1 MAQLGTLW
9 FGADVDLTELK
20 KKIQTGN
27 ADLLNALKMEYDPSS
42 YQQMVSKLRTQ
53 LSSEVFR
60 INIEANGQSVQN
72 VLQNIRSVGAA
83 PIAPFNT
90 QNLQSAEAATGGI
103 YRKILDLNGAIIA
116 QKDNIRDAANNVIN
130 LRNRWREY
138 IQQTGRRSDQSMA
151 AYREFDEAR
160 KQLRLEQNTLFN
172 LQQTRARANLVLQE
186 QNVAY
191 KEANQAL
198 KAAKTHLSEETK
210 ARVESATALQ
220 GVRKAHNDAKI
231 SLEGEKKTTTE
242 LRTELQKSKNARLE
256 DKLAAEQQTNA
267 LSNLKNALM
276 GLVAIE
282 GIKQLLG
289 NVIEIGGQLEKQR
302 VSMGAILGDVTKANV
317 LFERIKELAVK
328 SPFGVVELDQYT
340 KQLAAYGFEYEEQF
354 DMIKRLADISAGA
367 GQDISRLTL
376 ALGHV
381 KSQTYLTGYTMRQF
395 AMNNIPMLKMLA
407 KYYEEVEQ
415 RAVSTAEVQK
425 RISER
430 KVSYSDVIEQIKR
443 LTDEGGMFFNMQD
456 KIATTVAAKWKNLR
470 DQLSIM
476 YGEMAEGGVGNALK
490 STAELLT
497 VLARHWEEILLIIGP
512 TIAALTAYKA
522 AVLLANI
529 VTGKFALTF
538 KMLRILM
545 MTSPF
550 GVLMA
555 ALGGLAGY
563 IALVSEKTKTAE
575 EAVADF
581 REQSELAASKIND
594 ERLAA
599 ERLAATLST
608 KGKADEVRNEAYKK
622 LIEMYPDILSDMD
635 FENAK
640 LLTKAE
646 LLDRINKASRQQEID
661 TAESLYLSAKAERER
676 LERIWNSGGT
686 YEVWTS
692 GGTSGPYKQVL
703 QVSEQ
708 EIKNAKAVEFE
719 ALQRLETLRDTKKV
733 IDDIAQSD
741 WFVKSKDAAKDFG
754 DLVPEEGK
762 SIFEYID
769 KVRNRINVLRSTI
782 DGFDETTDQAKESLP
797 GLTSELK
804 VADEIWGKILG
815 QKPINEKGT
824 GGSGDSLLDAAR
836 TKLEEI
842 KSFYSEYKKYRDIYG
857 PQKGQSL
864 VEGIFGISHED
875 ASRIVNDYRGVISE
889 IIEKIP
895 NTSEQRNRFIIS
907 GKQLIGEIDLDS
919 TKVFVESVLK
929 QIEEEVNKQGK
940 QWDLYKKILDATGS
954 KEQAARMSFG
964 GSISFDNFAEQLRSG
979 IEESLKEMPMAS
991 TFSVDELL
999 GMDDIQ
1005 LGKIG
1010 IVEKGLDGVYKK
1022 LQQLKEEEQNLS
1034 AEQVELWIE
1043 ALKGA
1048 RSLETD
1054 LAKIE
1059 LKYEKIRESIMAN
1072 GGDEGLIGNAN
1083 RNEQIEKADA
1093 RWEWFKKNTE
1103 GWGEMFS
1110 NLDYMTSDAI
1120 DSMIE
1125 KLEALLP
1132 NISASE
1138 ESVKALY
1145 EALEKLR
1152 NEQVERNPFKTLK
1165 TSFNE
1170 MSSDDP
1176 KTRRRGYSN
1185 FEKGLK
1191 GIESKFKSLQDVLQP
1206 VIDLFDTLGNESL
1219 SNFFQMGSNAL
1230 GSAAG
1235 VAGGINSLRDLFG
1248 EKSGIGKALGA
1259 AGPWG
1264 AAAGAALS
1272 LASSVAA
1279 MHDASLQKEIEASEA
1294 RQKEM
1299 ENLSKNLETVLDRAI
1314 NGILGTKADE
1324 NTLSKLAYY
1333 SEKYAAAN
1341 SSNPK
1346 TYKQWAD
1353 KINFSY
1359 ISRETNSAVKEA
1371 LKSKSY
1377 YDSVYASMLAQRDEL
1392 ARQLELEKDKKK
1404 SDKGKI
1410 ADYEQAMTEIND
1422 QIKYFATDMMKD
1434 LYDID
1439 FKSWAQDLS
1448 EAIVSAWESGEDAA
1462 EAYRNKVSEILR
1474 DLGVKMI
1481 AERFM
1486 ADKLNPIM
1494 EQFIRQYEQDKGVL
1508 TQDGMRILAGLYDAG
1523 DELSRQTSDFLDG
1536 INEIAKERGVD
1547 LKESSSASS
1556 GLSKSIEGVSEN
1568 TADLL
1573 ASYLNA
1579 TRADVSLIAMNIP
1592 VQNAIAQTQV
1602 QHLESIV
1609 RHTEA
1614 IERHTAT
1621 METYLANQDSI
1632 HRYVKGIADG
1642 TYKVRV

>member
-27 ADLLNALKMEYDPSS
+27 ADLLNALKMEYDPAS

-90 QNLQSAEAATGGI
+90 QNLQVAETAAGGI
-103 YRKILDLNGAIIA
+103 YRRIHELNGKIIE
-116 QKDNIRDAANNVIN
+116 QKDNIRDAANNVAN
-130 LRNRWREY
+130 LRDRWREY

-151 AYREFDEAR
+151 AFRDYDEAR
-160 KQLRLEQNTLFN
+160 RQLRLEQNTLFN
-172 LQQTRARANLVLQE
+172 LQQARARANLVLQE
-186 QNVAY
+186 QNIAY

-198 KAAKTHLSEETK
+198 KAAKTYLADETK

-381 KSQTYLTGYTMRQF
+381 KSQTYLTGYTLRQF
-395 AMNNIPMLKMLA
+395 AMNNIPMLKMLSE
-407 KYYEEVEQ
+407 YYTELEGTL
-415 RAVSTAEVQK
+415 VSTAEVQK

-430 KVSYSDVIEQIKR
+430 KVSYEDVIEQIKR
-443 LTDEGGMFFNMQD
+443 LTDEGGMFYEMQE

-476 YGEMAEGGVGNALK
+476 YGEMAESGLGSILK
-490 STAELLT
+490 TTAEQLT
-497 VLARHWEEILLIIGP
+497 VLARHWETIIAIMTPATAALVGYKLALIAVEAWAKRAAIAQTALNLAMKMNPIGF
-512 TIAALTAYKA
+512 IAAGIAGA
-522 AVLLANI
+522 A
-529 VTGKFALTF
+529 T
-538 KMLRILM
+538 
-545 MTSPF
+545 
-550 GVLMA
+550 
-555 ALGGLAGY
+555 Y
-563 IALVSEKTKTAE
+563 IAMTYEKMQDAE
-575 EAVADF
+575 GAAQSF
-581 REQSELAASKIND
+581 REEIEKSMAKIND

-599 ERLAATLST
+599 ERLASTLTNS
-608 KGKADEVRNEAYKK
+608 GKSMKTRNAAYDK
-622 LIEMYPDILSDMD
+622 LIEMYPGLLSDMD
-635 FENAK
+635 KENV
-640 LLTKAE
+640 LLMEKAD
-646 LLDRINKASRQQEID
+646 LLDRINKASKQKEID
-661 TAESLYLSAKAERER
+661 EARSAYEKAKKERQRTE
-676 LERIWNSGGT
+676 EE
-686 YEVWTS
+686 YEQNGKLVGMGAYARAIHVT
-692 GGTSGPYKQVL
+692 
-703 QVSEQ
+703 EQ
-708 EIKNAKAVEFE
+708 EVINANAREEEAKKYLDTLLNVKEAEEEIANSTWNKRSKEIAKNFDE
-719 ALQRLETLRDTKKV
+719 LMP
-733 IDDIAQSD
+733 DD
-741 WFVKSKDAAKDFG
+741 
-754 DLVPEEGK
+754 GK
-762 SIFEYID
+762 SLFEYID
-769 KVRNRINVLRSTI
+769 KVGKRLNELTTKIDNFKPGTEIAKDVLPALEQEKKAAETI
-782 DGFDETTDQAKESLP
+782 YFD
-797 GLTSELK
+797 
-804 VADEIWGKILG
+804 ILG
-815 QKPINEKGT
+815 QNRNLKASGGT
-824 GGSGDSLLDAAR
+824 SKDSLLDAAKTR
-836 TKLEEI
+836 LEEV
-842 KSFYSEYKKYRDIYG
+842 KAFLAEYKKYKDVYGRDKAI
-857 PQKGQSL
+857 SL
-864 VEGIFGISHED
+864 LDGLFPDKKTDARRIIDNYKEVLQEIKRSLPLDTNDRIKFGISVD
-875 ASRIVNDYRGVISE
+875 
-889 IIEKIP
+889 K
-895 NTSEQRNRFIIS
+895 
-907 GKQLIGEIDLDS
+907 LITETDLD
-919 TKVFVESVLK
+919 TAKDIVESALN
-929 QIEEEVNKQGK
+929 QLDEEIKRQGK

-954 KEQAARMSFG
+954 KEQAARMAFG
-964 GSISFDNFAEQLRSG
+964 GTISFDNFAEQLRTE
-979 IEESLKEMPMAS
+979 IQEALKDLPQAS
-991 TFSVDELL
+991 NFSVDDLL
-999 GMDDIQ
+999 GMDDIS

-1010 IVEKGLDGVYKK
+1010 IVEKGLDGVYKR
-1022 LQQLKEEEQNLS
+1022 LQQLKEEEQSLK

-1048 RSLETD
+1048 NSLETD

-1059 LKYEKIRESIMAN
+1059 LKYNKIRESIYAN
-1072 GGDEGLIGNAN
+1072 GGDIGLIHNADT
-1083 RNEQIEKADA
+1083 NEQIEKAGK

-1110 NLDYMTSDAI
+1110 NLDYMTNSAI
-1120 DSMIE
+1120 DSMIT
-1125 KLEALLP
+1125 KLEDLLP
-1132 NISASE
+1132 SITANE
-1138 ESVKALY
+1138 EAVKALY

-1152 NEQVERNPFKTLK
+1152 NEQVERNPFKTLM
-1165 TSFNE
+1165 TSFKE
-1170 MSSDDP
+1170 MSSKDP
-1176 KTRRRGYSN
+1176 KIRRKGYSN
-1185 FEKGLK
+1185 FENGLK
-1191 GIESKFKSLQDVLQP
+1191 GIESKFKALQDVLKP
-1206 VIDLFDTLGNESL
+1206 VIDLFDTLGNEDL
-1219 SNFFQMGSNAL
+1219 SQFFQAGANAF
-1230 GSAAG
+1230 GSAVG
-1235 VAGGINSLRDLFG
+1235 VAGGINSLKDLFG
-1248 EKSGIGKALGA
+1248 DKNAIGKALGA

-1272 LASSVAA
+1272 MVSSIFM
-1279 MHDASLQKEIEASEA
+1279 MHDASLQKEIEASQA
-1294 RQKEM
+1294 RQEEM
-1299 ENLSKNLETVLDRAI
+1299 DNLSKNLENVLNRAI
-1314 NGILGTKADE
+1314 NGILGTKADD

-1333 SEKYAAAN
+1333 AEKYAAAN
-1341 SSNPK
+1341 IANPK
-1346 TYKQWAD
+1346 TSSQFMD

-1359 ISRETNSAVKEA
+1359 ISRETNNAVKQA
-1371 LKSKSY
+1371 LQSKSY

-1404 SDKGKI
+1404 SDKSKI
-1410 ADYEQAMTEIND
+1410 ADFEQSLTEIKD
-1422 QIKYFATDMMKD
+1422 QIRYFATDMMKD
-1434 LYDID
+1434 LYGID
-1439 FKSWAQDLS
+1439 FKSWAQELA
-1448 EAIVSAWESGEDAA
+1448 ETLVSAWESGEDAA

-1486 ADKLNPIM
+1486 AEKLNPIM
-1494 EQFIRQYEQDKGVL
+1494 EQFIRQYELDKGIL
-1508 TQDGMRILAGLYDAG
+1508 TEDGMRILAGMYEAG
-1523 DELSRQTSDFLDG
+1523 DELARQTSDFLDG
-1536 INEIAKERGVD
+1536 INELAKERGLD
-1547 LKESSSASS
+1547 MKESSSSSS
-1556 GLSKSIEGVSEN
+1556 GLSKSIEGISES

-1573 ASYLNA
+1573 GSYVNA
-1579 TRADVSLIAMNIP
+1579 VRADVSIIAMNIP

-1602 QHLESIV
+1602 QHLESIA